1 MKTIT
6 EYQPMIFS
14 HLAAMAGKRGERR
27 RKMRNHLMAATVY
40 TVLGLALSCDTGFVA
55 WNWQFWTMFAPFL
68 AAGELAS
75 REVAKWK
82 TVAAQEMPE
91 V

>member
-14 HLAAMAGKRGERR
+14 QFAANAEKRDERR
-27 RKMRNHLMAATVY
+27 RLFRTHSLAAAVY
-40 TVLGLALSCDTGFVA
+40 TVFGLGLSFDTGFVA
-55 WNWQFWTMFAPFL
+55 WNWQFWIMFAPFL

-75 REVAKWK
+75 RELARRRMM
-82 TVAAQEMPE
+82 AD
-91 V
+91 

>member
-14 HLAAMAGKRGERR
+14 QFVANAEKRDERR
-27 RKMRNHLMAATVY
+27 RQWRTHSLAAGIY
-40 TVLGLALSCDTGFVA
+40 TALGLGLSCDTGFVA
-55 WNWQFWTMFAPFL
+55 WNWQFWIMFAPFL

-75 REVAKWK
+75 RELARRRSM
-82 TVAAQEMPE
+82 AES
-91 V
+91 